1 MTIHEIIQSIKYI
14 SENIVGIS
22 SFTLGDKFIDSS
34 PNMLNESFF
43 PTVQMEMPISFSNNP
58 QSGRPVE
65 SQSYTIYLNVLDQP
79 IGAKE
84 DQIFERS
91 KILGK
96 TQQLADTVLE
106 VMKQQYKSMNTSV
119 VHNSSLTIVD
129 DYNDVLTGI
138 RMELTITTPKNINIC
153 ESNFAN
159 SSDVKNYLQNP
170 REC

>member
-1 MTIHEIIQSIKYI
+1 MTIHEIIQSIQYI
-14 SENIVGIS
+14 SQNIVGIS
-22 SFTLGDKFIDSS
+22 SFTLGDKFIDNS

-43 PTVQMEMPISFSNNP
+43 PTVQLEMPISYSNNP
-58 QSGRPVE
+58 LTGNPVE

-79 IGAKE
+79 LGGYE
-84 DQIFERS
+84 DQMFERS

-96 TQQLADTVLE
+96 TQQLADTIYE
-106 VMKQQYKSMNTSV
+106 IMKQQFKSMNTFV
-119 VHNSSLTIVD
+119 YHNNSITIVD

-153 ESNFAN
+153 ESNFSN
-159 SSDVKNYLQNP
+159 VNDVKNYLQNP